1 MQIAAIL
8 TVAAEQSPR
17 RMFSL
22 VGRNNP
28 ETNRSFGKTE
38 ILGASLLDRTL
49 GKLEKL
55 GTLPPKV
62 LSGGNVSDHVLPS
75 RSTRS
80 GSFIDSWEKALSG
93 YANAG
98 VESIL
103 LVRVGTHSDLD
114 YGDFVRFHRE
124 TSSPLSHA
132 YSGESSLD
140 IAVVNATPLRNA
152 DDPLRRVLSHLIP
165 QQKRF
170 RYEGYV
176 NRLRNRE
183 ELHRLMQDGLHGR
196 CQLPPVGTQI
206 RTGVWCGDGAEIDP
220 TVAIE
225 GPAFFGA
232 QTKVAAGSKVSG
244 TSSIERDCEVDCG
257 TVIENSLVLPGTYI
271 GAALDVRRSVVAS
284 AKLFNL
290 DRNIEVSVSDARLV
304 GRNRRPMASLAAL
317 TALLGSEVQAGD

>member
-98 VESIL
+98 WKAFSWSGLERIPTL
-103 LVRVGTHSDLD
+103 IMA
-114 YGDFVRFHRE
+114 
-124 TSSPLSHA
+124 TSFAS
-132 YSGESSLD
+132 
-140 IAVVNATPLRNA
+140 T
-152 DDPLRRVLSHLIP
+152 
-165 QQKRF
+165 
-170 RYEGYV
+170 
-176 NRLRNRE
+176 
-183 ELHRLMQDGLHGR
+183 
-196 CQLPPVGTQI
+196 
-206 RTGVWCGDGAEIDP
+206 
-220 TVAIE
+220 
-225 GPAFFGA
+225 
-232 QTKVAAGSKVSG
+232 
-244 TSSIERDCEVDCG
+244 
-257 TVIENSLVLPGTYI
+257 
-271 GAALDVRRSVVAS
+271 VRRAVH
-284 AKLFNL
+284 
-290 DRNIEVSVSDARLV
+290 
-304 GRNRRPMASLAAL
+304 
-317 TALLGSEVQAGD
+317 